1 MGAVV
6 ALLLWLIVIGLAGWR
21 PDLYRRHAKSVVLLS
36 ALTAFALSDFWQN
49 VIRSPWTG
57 DSAPLGGPQAA
68 FVSVWILVLAALLRQ
83 RLDARIVAATLST
96 GLLAAAAIG
105 VALDIGNL
113 AFSRFQVDS
122 PAGFLATTTVL
133 AVAIILLLAGF
144 ALRLLATE
152 ARFPWDY
159 AAWCSG
165 LLIMAQPAHPVLLQ
179 LDPGAHHGLW
189 TVALAFAASGC
200 LWLGLRAQR
209 RNALIWI
216 GCAFLTPLVAG
227 LIAAR

>member
-1 MGAVV
+1 MNAVA
-6 ALLLWLIVIGLAGWR
+6 ALLLWWIIIGLAAWR
-21 PDLYRRHAKSVVLLS
+21 PVLYCGQGKIVIPLS
-36 ALTAFALSDFWQN
+36 ALVVFALSDFWQT

-57 DSAPLGGPQAA
+57 DNIPLAGPQAA

-83 RLDARIVAATLST
+83 RLDARVVAATLST
-96 GLLAAAAIG
+96 GLLVAAVIG
-105 VALDIGNL
+105 VAIDIGNL
-113 AFSRFQVDS
+113 VFSRFQVDS
-122 PAGFLATTTVL
+122 PAGFLATATVL
-133 AVAIILLLAGF
+133 AVVIVLLLTGF
-144 ALRLLATE
+144 ALRLLATD

-165 LLIMAQPAHPVLLQ
+165 LLIMAHPAHPVLLQ

-189 TVALAFAASGC
+189 TVALAFAVSGC

-227 LIAAR
+227 LIATY